1 MFSIETLLCCFLPLA
16 PYKASKAR
24 ATPVVVGWSPGW
36 RARRVA
42 CAVTVAAHGM
52 CPGPLVCVGAGSRGR
67 SVWSSSFGD
76 AAIVVMPVVIASE
89 GLQQARSMDF
99 THTHSLVRRS
109 FFVSC
114 HITVTLQP
122 VFEPHQT
129 SGPCQVPVTDDPSF
143 IVLTETEFR
152 YGDSTSTV
160 LLFSVPG
167 SRRSLLHKCLNS
179 GILRT
184 KIDLRQPAPHSLV
197 SEGTQYCVLRQTVL
211 CSFLQRV
218 VRNWFLQRV
227 VRSLP
232 EI

>member
-16 PYKASKAR
+16 PYKASKTR
-24 ATPVVVGWSPGW
+24 ATPVVVGWSPGC

-52 CPGPLVCVGAGSRGR
+52 CPGPQVCVGAGARGR
-67 SVWSSSFGD
+67 SVWSSSFCN

-99 THTHSLVRRS
+99 TRTHSLVPRS

-129 SGPCQVPVTDDPSF
+129 SGPCQVPVTP
-143 IVLTETEFR
+143 

-167 SRRSLLHKCLNS
+167 SCRSLLHKCLSS

-211 CSFLQRV
+211 CSSR
-218 VRNWFLQRV
+218 
-227 VRSLP
+227 
-232 EI
+232 E